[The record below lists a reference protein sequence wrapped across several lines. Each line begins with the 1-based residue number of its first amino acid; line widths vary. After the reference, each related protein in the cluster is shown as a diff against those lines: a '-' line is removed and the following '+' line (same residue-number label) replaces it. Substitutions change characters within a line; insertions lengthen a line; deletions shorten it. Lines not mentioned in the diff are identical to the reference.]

1 MELKK
6 GQYDQLS
13 ELISDIAIDIEGENI
28 TLNAD
33 FRTLNSLQNYTNY
46 RIGQVYDEMKI
57 LHDYRTAQLRQNF
70 GRVWDAIRGV
80 NNTNVNGFSM
90 INQTL
95 TDLYKLEREEVN
107 AITDEFFRK
116 LDKVNEVLNTINGF
130 VDTIQTVIGV
140 INTFISSTQNENLVT
155 QVTEQRKTNT
165 LLQEFI
171 DGFPAKVIETIDET
185 AFSIN
190 GADLN
195 VDDTAFSYCEIVDPL
210 FGEGPINCQYSGAFG
225 INMPEAS
232 LTSIGKKKV

>member
-13 ELISDIAIDIEGENI
+13 ELISGIAIDIEGENI

-33 FRTLNSLQNYTNY
+33 FRSLISLQNYSNY
-46 RIGQVYDEMKI
+46 WLRQVYDEMKI
-57 LHDYRTAQLRQNF
+57 LHDYRTSQLRLNF
-70 GRVWDAIRGV
+70 DHIQHGIAGIND
-80 NNTNVNGFSM
+80 TNIDGFLM

-130 VDTIQTVIGV
+130 VDTIQTVIGL
-140 INTFISSTQNENLVT
+140 INTFISTTQNTNLET
-155 QVTEQRKTNT
+155 QITEQRKTNT

-171 DGFPAKVIETIDET
+171 DTFPTKVIETVDET
-185 AFSIN
+185 VFTIN
-190 GADLN
+190 AADAN
-195 VDDTAFSYCEIVDPL
+195 MDDTAFSYCEIIDPT
-210 FGEGPINCQYSGAFG
+210 FGEGPINCQWSAGVGF
-225 INMPEAS
+225 NLPEAS
-232 LTSIGKKKV
+232 LTSIAKKKV